1 MASSSSSSSL
11 IQRSFKYDVFLS
23 FRGEDTRNNFVGHL
37 YEALLRNCIETYKDD
52 EKIDK
57 GERIN
62 DQLLKSIQDSRFYI
76 IVFSKNYA
84 SSSWCLDELVKI
96 IECQKMTEHTAFPV
110 FYDVEPTEVRKQSG
124 AVEKAFA
131 DNKKKEAAGKWRE
144 AMEEASNLAGWELKA
159 TANGDES
166 KLIQM
171 IVHDI
176 SIKKHSTL
184 SNADEK
190 LVGMETRISDVLS
203 SLEIGIEDVRMI
215 GIKGMGGGGK
225 TTLARA
231 VYDQISNR
239 FEGKSFVEN
248 VREVSKSSSSGLKK
262 LQKRILKD
270 VLNEK
275 DITFGGVHDGKNMLK
290 DMMSRRKIL
299 VVLDD
304 VDCIEQLEALVG
316 EPNWFKSGSR
326 LIITTRDEQV
336 LLAHRVNFVH
346 DVNLLSSTEAICLFS
361 RYAFQT
367 EIPTREY
374 EELSGKVVQYAHGLP
389 LTIKVLG
396 SFLCDQKDSEWID
409 VIKRLKTIPLKATME
424 KLELSYNGLE
434 EDYKEIFL
442 DVACILKGWD
452 KEDAI
457 MALESRGFRAKI
469 GLRVLEQRSL
479 ITYDRYG
486 RLGMHDHLEEMGRNI
501 VRRSHPD
508 EPQRHSRL
516 WIKEEI
522 EYILLTNDRGNP
534 ATKCLRFY
542 LPGFSAEIAIKGL
555 AKMKDLTFLYIRV
568 SDRCDDKVSEYLPSS
583 LRFMKWDFFSL
594 PSLPNTFQGEN
605 LVGLE
610 LGYSKII
617 QLWEDGEE
625 KVLYKLRFL
634 KIKHSKLRTF
644 DLRLAPNLE
653 QLTIEDCYDFEE
665 LHIPADHH
673 SKLEHL
679 ELANSKLKTIHLGST
694 PNLEELTLKGCN
706 DLVELEMPAKSLKL
720 KKLNLSHSKLMTIHL
735 GSTPNLE
742 ELTLES
748 CNCLVELEM
757 PVESLKLKKLNLSH
771 SKLKTIHLGSTP
783 NLEELTLEGCNDLVE
798 LHMPA
803 EIPKLEYLDLSHSK
817 LKSLHL
823 GNTSNL
829 KKLKV
834 KGCNDLVELHMPA
847 EILKLEYL
855 NLSHLKLK
863 SLRLG
868 NTPNVKKLKVK
879 GCNDLVELE
888 MPVESLKLAFIDL
901 RRSKLTNLHLG
912 STPNLE
918 ELTLYGCND
927 LVELEMP
934 VESLKLK
941 KLNLS
946 HSKLKTIHL
955 RSTPNLEELTL
966 RCCNDLVELE
976 MPSESLKLK
985 KLNLSHSKLKT
996 IHLGST
1002 PNLEELTLY
1011 GCHDLVELEMPVES
1025 LKLKKLN
1032 LSHSKLKTIHLGS
1045 TPNLEEL
1052 TLDGCND
1059 LVELEMPAESLKLKK
1074 LILSDSKLKTIHLG
1088 STPNLEELTLYGC
1101 HDLVEL
1107 EIPSK
1112 SLKLAFIDLRGSK
1125 LTNLHLGSTP
1135 NLEELRLD
1143 GCNDL
1148 VELQMPAE
1156 SLKLARLNLSHSKL
1170 KIIHLGSTPNLEELT
1185 LDDCNDLSELQMPAE
1200 SLKLAFID
1208 LNHSKLTT
1216 LDLGLTPNLK
1226 WLKLKNC
1233 YDLVEINAP
1242 VGCLRNLASLDLSG
1256 CGSFKSFLFDKWS
1269 QPASAGSLSE
1279 LHLIAEPTDVCPL
1292 HSDNDSPKFQFSC
1305 YYKEH
1310 RASSFGNLERIIS
1323 LGLCP
1328 CTTHESFS
1336 RSICSLQGIKKLTLE
1351 GSITEAPRDLDQLE
1365 HLKCLEIKSCW
1376 LLEKLPDDIGR
1387 LESLEMLI
1395 LTDCKLLQ
1403 DIPNSICKMKCINS
1417 FDLRGCIRVVELPE
1431 EIGCLEGLK
1440 ELNIKGTGITRL
1452 PQSIFKLRGLRIVG
1466 SIRLLDTHGLLLKR
1480 RRTSDDDEIVCYI

>member
-1 MASSSSSSSL
+1 MSYSNTGAYSDYENENDIAVWVSDDNAKGKSNSLFWWLLFLNIIIPQIFHTNTSSSSS
-11 IQRSFKYDVFLS
+11 QKSFKYDVFLS

-37 YEALLRNCIETYKDD
+37 YEALQRHCIETYKDD
-52 EKIDK
+52 QKIEK

-96 IECQKMTEHTAFPV
+96 MECQKMTEHTAFPV
-110 FYDVEPTEVRKQSG
+110 FYDVEPTQVRNQYG
-124 AVEKAFA
+124 PVGEAFSKHE
-131 DNKKKEAAGKWRE
+131 NHEAAGKWRD
-144 AMEEASNLAGWELKA
+144 AMKELADLAGWELKA

-166 KLIQM
+166 KSIQI
-171 IVHDI
+171 IVDDI
-176 SIKKHSTL
+176 FNKKYSTN
-184 SNADEK
+184 SSADGK
-190 LVGMETRISDVLS
+190 LVGMETRIRDVLS
-203 SLEIGIEDVRMI
+203 SLEIGTQDVRMI

-231 VYDQISNR
+231 VYDQISNH
-239 FEGKSFVEN
+239 FEGKSFVDN
-248 VREVSKSSSSGLKK
+248 VREVSNPSLSGLKK

-270 VLNEK
+270 VLNKK

-326 LIITTRDEQV
+326 HIITTRDEHV

-346 DVNLLSSTEAICLFS
+346 DINLLSSTEAICLFS

-396 SFLCDQKDSEWID
+396 SFLCDQKVSEWID

-424 KLELSYNGLE
+424 KLELTYNGLE

-479 ITYDRYG
+479 ITYDRNG

-522 EYILLTNDRGNP
+522 EYILLTNHLGTP
-534 ATKCLRFY
+534 ATKCLWFY
-542 LPGFSAEIAIKGL
+542 LPGFGAEIAIK
-555 AKMKDLTFLYIRV
+555 
-568 SDRCDDKVSEYLPSS
+568 
-583 LRFMKWDFFSL
+583 
-594 PSLPNTFQGEN
+594 GEN

-610 LGYSKII
+610 LGKSNIVNFGKM
-617 QLWEDGEE
+617 E
-625 KVLYKLRFL
+625 KKRFL

-653 QLTIEDCYDFEE
+653 SLIIGYCYDFED

-679 ELANSKLKTIHLGST
+679 ELADSKLKTIHLGST

-706 DLVELEMPAKSLKL
+706 DLVELVMPAESLKL

-742 ELTLES
+742 ELTLYG
-748 CNCLVELEM
+748 CNDL
-757 PVESLKLKKLNLSH
+757 
-771 SKLKTIHLGSTP
+771 TIHLGSTP
-783 NLEELTLEGCNDLVE
+783 NLEELTLESCNDLVE

-803 EIPKLEYLDLSHSK
+803 EIPKLEYLDLNHSK

-823 GNTSNL
+823 GNTPNL
-829 KKLKV
+829 EKLKV

-888 MPVESLKLAFIDL
+888 MPVESLKLAFIYL
-901 RRSKLTNLHLG
+901 MGSKLTNLHLG

-918 ELTLYGCND
+918 VLTLYGSNDLVELEMPVESLKNKKLNPSHSKLKTIHLKSTPNLEELTLNGCND

-955 RSTPNLEELTL
+955 GSISNLEELTLYGCNDLVELEMPVESPKLKKLNLGHSKLKTIHLGSTPNLEELTL
-966 RCCNDLVELE
+966 HGCNDLVELE
-976 MPSESLKLK
+976 MPVESLRLTFIDF
-985 KLNLSHSKLKT
+985 SDSKLKA
-996 IHLGST
+996 IHIGST

-1011 GCHDLVELEMPVES
+1011 GCHDLVELEMPAEQLKMPVES
-1025 LKLKKLN
+1025 LNLKKLN
-1032 LSHSKLKTIHLGS
+1032 LCHSKLKTIHLGS
-1045 TPNLEEL
+1045 TLNLDEL

-1059 LVELEMPAESLKLKK
+1059 LVELEMPAESQKLKK
-1074 LILSDSKLKTIHLG
+1074 LNLK
-1088 STPNLEELTLYGC
+1088 
-1101 HDLVEL
+1101 L

-1125 LTNLHLGSTP
+1125 LTNLHIASTP

-1170 KIIHLGSTPNLEELT
+1170 KTIHLGRTPNLEELT
-1185 LDDCNDLSELQMPAE
+1185 LDDCNYLVELQMPAE

-1208 LNHSKLTT
+1208 LSHVRKL
-1216 LDLGLTPNLK
+1216 
-1226 WLKLKNC
+1226 
-1233 YDLVEINAP
+1233 
-1242 VGCLRNLASLDLSG
+1242 
-1256 CGSFKSFLFDKWS
+1256 
-1269 QPASAGSLSE
+1269 
-1279 LHLIAEPTDVCPL
+1279 
-1292 HSDNDSPKFQFSC
+1292 
-1305 YYKEH
+1305 
-1310 RASSFGNLERIIS
+1310 
-1323 LGLCP
+1323 
-1328 CTTHESFS
+1328 
-1336 RSICSLQGIKKLTLE
+1336 
-1351 GSITEAPRDLDQLE
+1351 
-1365 HLKCLEIKSCW
+1365 
-1376 LLEKLPDDIGR
+1376 
-1387 LESLEMLI
+1387 
-1395 LTDCKLLQ
+1395 
-1403 DIPNSICKMKCINS
+1403 
-1417 FDLRGCIRVVELPE
+1417 
-1431 EIGCLEGLK
+1431 
-1440 ELNIKGTGITRL
+1440 
-1452 PQSIFKLRGLRIVG
+1452 
-1466 SIRLLDTHGLLLKR
+1466 
-1480 RRTSDDDEIVCYI
+1480 